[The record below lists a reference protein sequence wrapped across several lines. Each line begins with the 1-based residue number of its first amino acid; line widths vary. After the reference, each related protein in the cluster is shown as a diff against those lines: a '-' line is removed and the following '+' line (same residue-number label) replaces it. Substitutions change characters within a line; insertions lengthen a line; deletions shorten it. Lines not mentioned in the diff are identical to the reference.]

1 MYSVFAGSEGR
12 KTRAGIVHG
21 ITYAAHAEL
30 ENPNDIMD
38 MEILGGHYLYADLPR
53 ARELVNS
60 RG

>member
-1 MYSVFAGSEGR
+1 VFAGSEGR

-21 ITYAAHAEL
+21 ITYAAHADF

-53 ARELVNS
+53 AREFANVAG
-60 RG
+60 R